1 LNPNNIFKP
10 LEDEMLTHLKTLSI
24 VFILT
29 IGFVVTSVPVF
40 AADQDPLM
48 SVLKKV
54 DDLVCSS
61 PKKIADLYDTEMVIM
76 SDDKRVLLKNRISD
90 YQMMKADLDQMKCK
104 FTRKFLAGNVGEKV
118 GYLLVDEMISVSSR
132 VSTDDRQHAVCTYG
146 FKKNNNVWKIS
157 HEHCSSLPDY
167 SIVPGDDALYYFHN
181 PVY

>member
-1 LNPNNIFKP
+1 
-10 LEDEMLTHLKTLSI
+10 MLTHLKTLSI

-29 IGFVVTSVPVF
+29 MSFTATAAPLY

-48 SVLKKV
+48 DVLKKV
-54 DDLVCSS
+54 DDLVCTT
-61 PKKIADLYDTEMVIM
+61 PKKIADLYDPEMVIM
-76 SDDKRVLLKNRISD
+76 SDDKRVLLKNRVSD
-90 YQMMKADLDQMKCK
+90 YQMMIADLEEMKCK
-104 FTRKFLAGNVGEKV
+104 FTRTFLAGNVGEKV
-118 GYLLVDEMISVSSR
+118 GFLLVDEMISVSSR

-146 FKKNNNVWKIS
+146 FKKENNTWIIS